1 MGYPNQFS
9 NRLNGVAVQSHVTRE
24 PGDGRLHN
32 FADDVKSVQHNDCQ
46 NSLLYEQYGD
56 YNFQGM

>member
-24 PGDGRLHN
+24 PGD
-32 FADDVKSVQHNDCQ
+32 ADDVKSVQHNDCQ